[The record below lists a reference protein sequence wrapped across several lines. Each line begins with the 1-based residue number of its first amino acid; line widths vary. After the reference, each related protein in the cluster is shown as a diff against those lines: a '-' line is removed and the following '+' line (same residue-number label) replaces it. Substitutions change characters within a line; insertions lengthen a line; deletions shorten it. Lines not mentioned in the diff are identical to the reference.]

1 MVNAGGRTL
10 SECFELFA
18 LIHSLTTD
26 HDLIT
31 SMTQEV
37 LEDFAADNV
46 VHLELRTTP
55 KVQMALPCT

>member
-1 MVNAGGRTL
+1 M